1 MIELSEIMTEVG
13 KWMGGGAGGI
23 LVGYIAQKKAAKS
36 AEMSELNEV
45 KNGFKEF
52 AEFTRKE
59 LEISRKDRKDC
70 QEENASMLDTING
83 LKIDVSDLT
92 IIIHQKIGTPI
103 EIRKGLNRGGK
114 GN

>member
-1 MIELSEIMTEVG
+1 MVDASDIFTEIG
-13 KWMGGGAGGI
+13 KWMGGGVGGV
-23 LVGYIAQKKAAKS
+23 LVGYVAQKKAAKS

-52 AEFTRKE
+52 AEFTTKE

-70 QEENASMLDTING
+70 QAENAKMLDTING

-92 IIIHQKIGTPI
+92 IIIHQKIGTPDD
-103 EIRKGLNRGGK
+103 IRKGLHRRG
-114 GN
+114 